1 MTQLVNNDSRELLK
15 QDRSGV
21 RTPEDVMRRLADN
34 VKITSDEVKGLTI
47 EVSGKVG
54 NDEIIS
60 RINQSAEAV
69 TIDAQKININ
79 GTISANGN
87 FKVDT
92 QGNMTCNNAAMNNAT
107 MTSAKIVNGNIE
119 MISDSSNP
127 NLVLKSTTGLENRLH
142 GGGLMIR
149 DDTSYNVYVAV
160 GTIGGYDG
168 RTNGY
173 ITLRSEADPV
183 VPSIELL
190 GETGQINA
198 NYIEL
203 GSRGLIYLDGG
214 DGNITCVSLTQT
226 SKEEYKKNFE
236 KLENALDIVKGTDI
250 YKYNLKS
257 EKETDKKHIGFVI
270 GDKFNYRKEITSKEN
285 DGVDIYSM
293 VSVLWKAVQEQQKE
307 IEELKKVIK

>member
-34 VKITSDEVKGLTI
+34 VKITSDEVKGLTV

-69 TIDAQKININ
+69 TIDANKININ

-87 FKVDT
+87 FKVNT
-92 QGNMTCNNAAMNNAT
+92 QGNMTCNNAVAT
-107 MTSAKIVNGNIE
+107 DLVIKNTNSTHYTRAYNGGLKACYDDNEKLFGNIDYNTFAVYKE
-119 MISDSSNP
+119 VSLGIQVPVVIIGADWTGGSSP
-127 NLVLKSTTGLENRLH
+127 NLSNIWGFAYFCNST
-142 GGGLMIR
+142 
-149 DDTSYNVYVAV
+149 
-160 GTIGGYDG
+160 GTQTIK
-168 RTNGY
+168 
-173 ITLRSEADPV
+173 
-183 VPSIELL
+183 
-190 GETGQINA
+190 
-198 NYIEL
+198 
-203 GSRGLIYLDGG
+203 LDGST
-214 DGNITCVSLTQT
+214 GNITCVSLTQT

-236 KLENALDIVKGTDI
+236 KLDNALDIVKETDI
-250 YKYNLKS
+250 YKYNLKK
-257 EKETDKKHIGFVI
+257 EKNTEKKHIGFVI
-270 GDKFNYRKEITSKEN
+270 GDKFKYRQEITSKEN